1 MQQGSIRLGRI
12 LGVPL
17 SMNLGVLVIGA
28 LLSWSLATVVLPN
41 GAPGLTGSVYWS
53 VGAIG
58 AVVFLASLLA
68 HEMAHAIVAR
78 RNDVQV
84 TGITL
89 WLFGGFAQFENEPKT
104 PGAEFRIT
112 AAGPATSLGL
122 AALFVGAWAGLS
134 AIGAPEVY
142 STMFGWLG
150 IINGF
155 LGVFNLLP
163 GAPLDGGRILAAG
176 LWKLRG
182 DRVRGRIGAAKVGK
196 FVGLGLVGLGVAE
209 MLALGGFGGIW
220 TALIGWFLFN
230 AARVEERHFVGERAL
245 GDLSVAEAMSPVP
258 PTVPMWTSVAELVDG
273 PLRSTQTSV
282 VAVTDWGGN
291 VMGIVTMDAVRRVPA
306 ERWSHHAGLRG
317 RHHGRRARDRRSRGA
332 TDRGADPTR
341 GAAAGRAGP
350 PRRSHRRVPRPRRGA
365 SCHRARHVARRI
377 RTTPDTTATTRVRSP
392 AAVGAPGHHPLTV
405 QRSCRP

>member
-306 ERWSHHAGLRG
+306 EQWRATQVSEIATTGDALGTAAPGEQLTEVLTRLAGQRRVVLVRHEG
-317 RHHGRRARDRRSRGA
+317 RTVGFLGPDEVRRAIELG
-332 TDRGADPTR
+332 TM
-341 GAAAGRAGP
+341 
-350 PRRSHRRVPRPRRGA
+350 RGA
-365 SCHRARHVARRI
+365 SGRR
-377 RTTPDTTATTRVRSP
+377 RTPPPPPVSAPQQRWEPPVTT
-392 AAVGAPGHHPLTV
+392 H
-405 QRSCRP
+405 

>member
-28 LLSWSLATVVLPN
+28 LLAWSLASVVLPN
-41 GAPGLTGSVYWS
+41 GAPGLAGSVYWS

-58 AVVFLASLLA
+58 AVLFLASLLA
-68 HEMAHAIVAR
+68 HEMAHAVVAR
-78 RNDVQV
+78 RNDVAV

-89 WLFGGFAQFENEPKT
+89 WLFGGFAQFENEPAT

-122 AALFVGAWAGLS
+122 GALFVGAWAGLS
-134 AIGAPEVY
+134 ALGAPEVY

-150 IINGF
+150 LINLF

-176 LWKLRG
+176 LWRLRG

-196 FVGLGLVGLGVAE
+196 FVGLGLLGLGVAE

-230 AARVEERHFVGERAL
+230 SARVEERHFVGERAL

-291 VMGIVTMDAVRRVPA
+291 VIGIVTMDAVRRVAA
-306 ERWSHHAGLRG
+306 EQWRSTQVSEIATTGEALGSATPDEQVTDVLTRLAGPGRAVLVRHDGRTVGFLGPDEVRRAIELGTLRG
-317 RHHGRRARDRRSRGA
+317 SSRRRS
-332 TDRGADPTR
+332 T
-341 GAAAGRAGP
+341 P
-350 PRRSHRRVPRPRRGA
+350 PPPPVSAPQQRWEPPV
-365 SCHRARHVARRI
+365 
-377 RTTPDTTATTRVRSP
+377 TT
-392 AAVGAPGHHPLTV
+392 H
-405 QRSCRP
+405 